1 MTDPNEELA
10 EKLTQLEFA
19 QEARDRAARY
29 EAQLKRE
36 IARMQA
42 DNGNA

>member
-19 QEARDRAARY
+19 QEAKDRAARY

-36 IARMQA
+36 IARMQKEA
-42 DNGNA
+42 GNA